1 MLVIFHKSLEDMIT
15 IKYCKKLVSLEEKT
29 IVIPNGIE

>member
-15 IKYCKKLVSLEEKT
+15 IKYCKKLVGLEEKT
-29 IVIPNGIE
+29 VIPNGIE